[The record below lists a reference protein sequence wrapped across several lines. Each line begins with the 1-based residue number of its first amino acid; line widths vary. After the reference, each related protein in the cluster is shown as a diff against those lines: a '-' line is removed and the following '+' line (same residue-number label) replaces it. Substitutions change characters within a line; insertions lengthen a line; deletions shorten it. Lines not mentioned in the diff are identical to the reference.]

1 MEIGAEVNIR
11 CRSPKVPN
19 LFRAEVTRAEH
30 RLPHQI
36 WLESIRWTFLN
47 VTYSMYLVADVIFIY
62 LTMVSTATSRF
73 EKASSELHGCSRLL
87 GNERG
92 GNASKSRIF
101 TNFYG
106 VEPPLLLNFNFGDT
120 LNKFHLQTLVSLDQ
134 KKIERRKTAGHFVK
148 LPDILGLNYAKTE
161 FFKLP
166 NI

>member
-1 MEIGAEVNIR
+1 MQASLMYHWNWPFR
-11 CRSPKVPN
+11 TKRLQLSN
-19 LFRAEVTRAEH
+19 LD
-30 RLPHQI
+30 QI

-101 TNFYG
+101 TNLYG

-148 LPDILGLNYAKTE
+148 LPDILVLNYAKTE
-161 FFKLP
+161 FFKFHVTHL
-166 NI
+166 NDLFCN